1 MIDVANAGAL
11 IVYLRE
17 RHLLHADEMPHV
29 SALSGGISSNT
40 MLVRRALA
48 DNLVVKQALPRLR
61 VAVDWFSD
69 PRRIHHEAL
78 GMKWLGRFC
87 PSGSITTLVFE
98 DFDEHLLVMQAVRE
112 PHQNYKDLLLAGNL
126 RFYDVIRFAEMLAA
140 IHRESFLQREIV
152 APIFGDRSFFETL
165 RVEPYYRYSA
175 ARVPESASFLAE
187 LVAETFDT
195 RLSLVHGDYSPKYIL
210 ISHGKMVLL
219 DHEVI
224 HFGDPAFDMGCALA
238 HLLSKAH
245 HLRDKRPA
253 FVQAALLFA
262 ERYLGGL
269 NGLEWRTTM
278 ESRAVRHTIACL
290 LARVAGRSTL
300 EYLSVDERVRQQKI
314 TQAMMK
320 SPAKYVSDLINEF
333 HERLNCQ

>member
-17 RHLLHADEMPHV
+17 RDLLHADEVPHV

-40 MLVRRALA
+40 MLIRRASSE
-48 DNLVVKQALPRLR
+48 DLVVKQALPKLR

-78 GMKWLGRFC
+78 GMKWLARFC
-87 PSGSITTLVFE
+87 PPGSITTLVFE
-98 DFDEHLLVMQAVRE
+98 DFEEHLLVMKAVPE
-112 PHQNYKDLLLAGNL
+112 PHQNYKDLLLA
-126 RFYDVIRFAEMLAA
+126 RDVSFDHVIQFAKMLAA
-140 IHRESFLQREIV
+140 IHRESFLQRKIV
-152 APIFGDRSFFETL
+152 APVFWDRSFFETL
-165 RVEPYYRYSA
+165 RVEPYYHYSA

-187 LVAETFDT
+187 LVAETFDA
-195 RLSLVHGDYSPKYIL
+195 RLSLVHGDYSPKNIL
-210 ISHGKMVLL
+210 LVQGRMVLL

-224 HFGDPAFDMGCALA
+224 HFGDPAFDVGFALA

-245 HLRDKRPA
+245 HLRDKSP
-253 FVQAALLFA
+253 VLLQAARLFVD
-262 ERYLGGL
+262 RYLDGL

-300 EYLSVDERVRQQKI
+300 EYLSAAERLKQQEIVRD
-314 TQAMMK
+314 MMK
-320 SPAKYVSDLINEF
+320 APAGHPSGLINEF

>member
-1 MIDVANAGAL
+1 MIDVSNAGAL

-17 RHLLHADEMPHV
+17 RHLLHADEVPHV

-40 MLVRRALA
+40 MLIRRAAA
-48 DNLVVKQALPRLR
+48 DNLVVKQALPKLR

-78 GMKWLGRFC
+78 GMKWLGRLC

-126 RFYDVIRFAEMLAA
+126 RFDDVIRFAEMLAA
-140 IHRESFLQREIV
+140 IHRESFLQRRIV
-152 APIFGDRSFFETL
+152 APVFGDRSFFETL
-165 RVEPYYRYSA
+165 RVEPYYRYAA
-175 ARVPESASFLAE
+175 ARVPESASFLAA

-195 RLSLVHGDYSPKYIL
+195 RLSLVHGDYSPKNIL
-210 ISHGKMVLL
+210 LSQGRMVLL

-224 HFGDPAFDMGCALA
+224 HFGDPAFDFGFALA
-238 HLLSKAH
+238 HWLSKAH

-262 ERYLGGL
+262 ERYLDGL
-269 NGLEWRTTM
+269 NGLEWRTTV
-278 ESRAVRHTIACL
+278 ESRAVRHTVACL

-300 EYLSVDERVRQQKI
+300 EYLSADERARQQEI
-314 TQAMMK
+314 AQAMMK
-320 SPAKYVSDLINEF
+320 APAKCVSGLIHEF
-333 HERLNCQ
+333 YERLTCQ